1 MKTTRRQPVR
11 INKELW
17 SEESRRGLEYAFAA
31 EFYEDIPFVCYT
43 CGAKSIFTAE
53 QQKSMYEVRKAYVWA
68 RHVLCPTCFK
78 GKNELSAE
86 AASFLATWL
95 QDKGTIT
102 TNPARIS
109 RWKEVLELLPK
120 YGVRKDTARIRML
133 SKLLE
138 NAA

>member
-1 MKTTRRQPVR
+1 MKTTPRQPVQM
-11 INKELW
+11 NKDLW
-17 SEESRRGLEYAFAA
+17 SEASRRGLDYAFAS
-31 EFYEDIPFVCYT
+31 EFYEDIPFVCFT

-53 QQKSMYEVRKAYVWA
+53 QQKYTYEVKKAYVWA

-78 GKNELSAE
+78 KKNELSAE
-86 AASFLATWL
+86 SASFLATWL
-95 QDKGTIT
+95 QDKGTIA

-109 RWKEVLELLPK
+109 RWKDVLELLPK
-120 YGVRKDTARIRML
+120 YGERKDTARIRML